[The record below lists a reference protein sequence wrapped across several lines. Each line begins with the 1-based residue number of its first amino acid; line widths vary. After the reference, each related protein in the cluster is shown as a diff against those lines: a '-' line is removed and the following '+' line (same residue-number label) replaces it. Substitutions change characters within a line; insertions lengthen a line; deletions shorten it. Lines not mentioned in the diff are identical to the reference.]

1 MFTSCKMK
9 FSTKKFQINPLTQ
22 ADQLTPETARQIDE
36 VFENFEIEVK
46 PYIQRSLF
54 DVNNLRTTVPV
65 EINSCVDSALSAF
78 GDLAI
83 PIIDAVQ
90 AC

>member
-1 MFTSCKMK
+1 M
-9 FSTKKFQINPLTQ
+9 FQINPLTE
-22 ADQLTPETARQIDE
+22 ADQLTPETARQFDE
-36 VFENFEIEVK
+36 IYENFEIEVK

-54 DVNNLRTTVPV
+54 DVNNLRTTVPQA
-65 EINSCVDSALSAF
+65 IYSCVDLAMSQF

-83 PIIDAVQ
+83 PIINDVM